1 MLKAICIKS
10 YRGIIKGEVINTW
23 YGFNGNIH
31 YLKGF
36 KPYFNM
42 PETDF
47 KTYFTSFNNYYV
59 VEKPEIKRRFRKP
72 KKDYLRVEFRGISA
86 STLVALYNHVF
97 SYIELTKQIDEGLIK
112 TFSYS
117 IVTTLEKLQQ
127 LYMILPDDKFLEA
140 VQSAEQVFKGM
151 YKTALGIDIS
161 LMSKPENHE
170 QLLKQFKE
178 DVNIMGSF
186 FNELND

>member
-10 YRGIIKGEVINTW
+10 YRGMIKGEIINVW

-31 YLKGF
+31 YFKGL

-42 PETDF
+42 LEGDF
-47 KTYFTSFNNYYV
+47 KTYFTSFDNYYV

-72 KKDYLRVEFRGISA
+72 KKDYLRVEFKNISTRA
-86 STLVALYNHVF
+86 LVALYNHVF

-117 IVTTLEKLQQ
+117 IVTTLEKLQH
-127 LYMILPDDKFLEA
+127 LYTILPEDKFLEA
-140 VQSAEQVFKGM
+140 VASAEQVFKGM
-151 YKTALGIDIS
+151 YKTALSIDIS
-161 LMSKPENHE
+161 LMSRPENYD

-178 DVNIMGSF
+178 DTNIVGSF